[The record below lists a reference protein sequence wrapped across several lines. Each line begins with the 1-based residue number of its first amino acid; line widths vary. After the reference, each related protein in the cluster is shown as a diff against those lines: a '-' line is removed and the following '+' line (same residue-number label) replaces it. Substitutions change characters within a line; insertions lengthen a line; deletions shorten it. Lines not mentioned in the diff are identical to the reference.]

1 MTRQYV
7 LHCKRNKEVAVLQQ
21 LIVNNIDAYCPCI
34 KVLPVNPRSRKIKPY
49 FPGYIFVNANLDVVG
64 TSILQWIPGVIG
76 LVSFGGELASV
87 PDDFLQAIQSHV
99 DRINSEKSEPQ
110 RMFVPGEK
118 VVIQSGPFADFHA
131 IFDSYLSGYE
141 RVRVL
146 LQMLHDRQLKVEL
159 SGTRI
164 NQLNIFSSHN

>member
-7 LHCKRNKEVAVLQQ
+7 LQCKRNKEDSVLQQ
-21 LIVNNIDAYCPCI
+21 LIINNIDAYYPCI
-34 KVLPVNPRSRKIKPY
+34 KVRPVNPRSRKIKPY

-76 LVSFGGELASV
+76 LVGFGGELASV
-87 PDDFLQAIQSHV
+87 PDDLLQAIRSHV

-110 RMFVPGEK
+110 RMFVSGEK
-118 VVIQSGPFADFHA
+118 IVIHSGPFAGFYA
-131 IFDSYLSGYE
+131 IFDSYLPGHE

-146 LQMLHDRQLKVEL
+146 LQMLRDRQLKVEL

-164 NQLNIFSSHN
+164 NQLNIYPSHN